1 MFYIGPKNVV
11 GEMEIQRKTSRSSAN
26 GRSRNADSTLEVPN
40 GVASKKGMVLPFTPL
55 AMSFD
60 SVNYFVDVPRVIFT
74 VPYFTHFT
82 SSFFFSFKHIHFKC
96 LVVTCDHKL
105 YWCN

>member
-1 MFYIGPKNVV
+1 
-11 GEMEIQRKTSRSSAN
+11 MEIQRMSSRSNAN
-26 GRSRNADSTLEVPN
+26 GLSRNPDSTLEVPN
-40 GVASKKGMVLPFTPL
+40 GVAPKRGMVLPFTPL

-60 SVNYFVDVPRVIFT
+60 SVNYFVDMPPVIFT
-74 VPYFTHFT
+74 VPYFTHFLQAY
-82 SSFFFSFKHIHFKC
+82 SFKC